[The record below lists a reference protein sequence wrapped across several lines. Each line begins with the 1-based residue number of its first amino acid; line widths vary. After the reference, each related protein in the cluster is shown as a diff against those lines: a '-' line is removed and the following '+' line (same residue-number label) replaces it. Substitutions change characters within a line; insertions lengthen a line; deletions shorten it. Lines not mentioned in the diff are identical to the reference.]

1 MSESEA
7 VTAVSLEALEARLV
21 ILEEYVFSQVTP
33 RFDDVQESQTAHRD
47 LLIER
52 IDSYFSRTEK
62 QISEMKQ
69 NLAQVLAELRV
80 RTQEK
85 IAAEIRKVTSDDI
98 AESLTKKI
106 LVTRPA
112 NREELKNP
120 ENVLVTRPATPA
132 EIRNQ

>member
-1 MSESEA
+1 MSE
-7 VTAVSLEALEARLV
+7 VTAVSLEARLSK
-21 ILEEYVFSQVTP
+21 LEEYIDSQVTP
-33 RFDDVQESQTAHRD
+33 RFDDVQDSQVAHRD
-47 LLIER
+47 DLTDRVE
-52 IDSYFSRTEK
+52 SYFARTEK
-62 QISEMKQ
+62 RLSEVTQ
-69 NLAQVLAELRV
+69 HVYTAIAELRV

-85 IAAEIRKVTSDDI
+85 IAAEVRKVTAGEI